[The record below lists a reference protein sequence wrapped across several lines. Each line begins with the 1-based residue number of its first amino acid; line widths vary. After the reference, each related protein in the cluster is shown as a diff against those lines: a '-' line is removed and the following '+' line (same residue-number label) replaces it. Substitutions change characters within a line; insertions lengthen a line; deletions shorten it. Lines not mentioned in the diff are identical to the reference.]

1 MLVNAKAF
9 KAMFVIILLWP
20 LQTFANKSN
29 DLVNGAK
36 NINTEI
42 NCAALDQPFINPNN
56 LSAYLAEQPFI
67 LLGKAKFSVLFW
79 DCLLYTSPSPR
90 DS

>member
-42 NCAALDQPFINPNN
+42 NCAA
-56 LSAYLAEQPFI
+56 
-67 LLGKAKFSVLFW
+67 
-79 DCLLYTSPSPR
+79 R
-90 DS
+90 